1 MIAGG
6 VRFHTSVVF
15 LIQLVVVVTCYI
27 YSWFLPMS
35 WVLGLSILLSIC
47 RVYTYVRLIMSSYLL
62 FCIYFNVWY
71 ITFCPDEKL
80 WNLRI
85 G

>member
-62 FCIYFNVWY
+62 FCTSYLLCNVWC
-71 ITFCPDEKL
+71 ITCCPNEKL
-80 WNLRI
+80 CM
-85 G
+85 